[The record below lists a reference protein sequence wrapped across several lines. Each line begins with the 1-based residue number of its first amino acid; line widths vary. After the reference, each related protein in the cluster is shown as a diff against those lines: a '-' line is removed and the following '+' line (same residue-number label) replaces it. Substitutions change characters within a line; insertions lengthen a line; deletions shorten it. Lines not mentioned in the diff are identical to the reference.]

1 MLQHTQKS
9 NYVCCAL
16 SVVLLRT
23 KRDNVYIMSDLF
35 TKQFG
40 LLVKQYREVKGFS
53 QEELANKANLH
64 RTQISLVERGMRSV
78 RLSTLE
84 KLATA
89 LEIQP
94 SKLMPDIN
102 KPK

>member
-1 MLQHTQKS
+1 
-9 NYVCCAL
+9 
-16 SVVLLRT
+16 
-23 KRDNVYIMSDLF
+23 MSDLF

-40 LLVKQYREVKGFS
+40 LLVKQHRELKNLS
-53 QEELANKANLH
+53 QEELANKAGLH

-94 SKLMPDIN
+94 SKLIPNIN
-102 KPK
+102 KSK